1 MQTEAALSK
10 YEFIADELRQRV
22 FADYCEGDLFLT
34 EPMLAKQ
41 YDVSV
46 GTIRKALALMEAD
59 RVLVRKQ
66 GKGTFVGPAV
76 KKRSTGRQIVFCR
89 RTRDLI
95 PAVGDSALA
104 IAAEA
109 VGHFVH
115 EDVGAHMRVIGPEK
129 AHWNTF
135 IRWLHEACASEGLSG
150 LWISGLHEVEISEV
164 CNHLQRN
171 IPVIDVSPGEF
182 PLVPYSVGDDMQSAV
197 RRGTRYLIEQGCRRL
212 AMICVAP
219 RAHQV
224 AVRQEA
230 FMATCAA
237 LDAKCEVIEMPP
249 VESGAAIRFEAHGQR
264 SVAELM
270 RRTKK
275 PDGLV
280 CTDDFIG
287 RGVLAGLLRLGISVP
302 EEVQVCTHTRR
313 RDGFPEVFGLPVVCL
328 ETDDSECATVAWRM
342 MEQILSG
349 EVVDEPHR
357 WLPVNVILPPQAA
370 MLETKNLQNVSP
382 G

>member
-10 YEFIADELRQRV
+10 YEFVADELRQQV
-22 FADYCEGDLFLT
+22 FAGYREGDLFLT

-46 GTIRKALALMEAD
+46 GTIRRALGVLEAD

-89 RTRDLI
+89 RARDLI

-115 EDVGAHMRVIGPEK
+115 EGVGAHMRVIGPEQ

-135 IRWLHEACASEGLSG
+135 IHWLDEACAGEGLSG
-150 LWISGLHEVEISEV
+150 LWISGLHEAEISEV
-164 CNHLQRN
+164 CEHLQGD

-212 AMICVAP
+212 AMICVAA

-237 LDAKCEVIEMPP
+237 LDTECEIIEMPP

-270 RRTKK
+270 RRAKK

-287 RGVLAGLLRLGISVP
+287 RGVLAGLLRLGIRVP
-302 EEVQVCTHTRR
+302 DEVRVCTHARR
-313 RDGFPEVFGLPVVCL
+313 GECFPEVFGLPVVCL

-342 MEQILSG
+342 MEQLLSG
-349 EVVDEPHR
+349 AVVSEPHV

-370 MLETKNLQNVSP
+370 MLNRKDTQNGGP
-382 G
+382 D